1 MTERNVS
8 GQWRGSMLALCAAG
22 VFMLG
27 VGACTEESPAGENTG
42 GGNGIGGFPSG
53 GSSNAGSSN
62 AGTSAGGTSSDAG
75 SDAAAACVY
84 DEEAAMGC
92 EDDGDAID
100 IAGEYDDGF
109 GGTLLIEDCAIYGSS
124 VSSVDN
130 DEQYF
135 VLQNSCDDMFSPGK
149 WSRYEWAWVIG
160 DAGEPELYLCTSV
173 YDADSE
179 ADAIAADR
187 ADDSDPANDGCSGF
201 PWSKL
206 TPIAAGDAGADAG

>member
-1 MTERNVS
+1 V
-8 GQWRGSMLALCAAG
+8 LALCAAG
-22 VFMLG
+22 VFTLS

-53 GSSNAGSSN
+53 GSGNMDAGNAGSSN
-62 AGTSAGGTSSDAG
+62 AGSSAGGTSSDAG
-75 SDAAAACVY
+75 DAGACVY
-84 DEEAAMGC
+84 DEAAAMGC
-92 EDDGDAID
+92 ADDGDAID

-109 GGTLLIEDCAIYGSS
+109 GGTVSIEDCAIYGSP

-135 VLQNSCDDMFSPGK
+135 VLQNSCDDMFNPGK
-149 WSRYEWAWVIG
+149 WSRYEWTWVTG

-179 ADAIAADR
+179 AEAIAADR

-206 TPIAAGDAGADAG
+206 NPLSAGDAGADAG